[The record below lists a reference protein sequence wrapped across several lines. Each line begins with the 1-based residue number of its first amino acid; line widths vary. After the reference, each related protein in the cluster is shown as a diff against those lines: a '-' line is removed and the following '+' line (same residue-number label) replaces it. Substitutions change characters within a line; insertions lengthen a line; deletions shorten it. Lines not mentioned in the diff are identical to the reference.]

1 MLDLMSFE
9 RQSYRHCWLLLKGF
23 LFSLLA
29 NAQQSPDSSVR
40 QLSAN
45 LHQSPASL
53 PESYVRTRIDPDSRL
68 FNGREYI
75 RNGIYAKGFPFFE
88 WDSLQTGS
96 LTYDGILYPEMAME
110 YNLVSDE
117 VIIHNFAGDA
127 LISLVPEKI
136 TSFSIGGYHFR
147 YVATAGIPPAPLAKA
162 ASIPAPLAT
171 ARANPN
177 LPATAAIAR
186 ATPNLPEAGFY
197 EELYA
202 TPRFALLARRK
213 KMLIFPSTQEEQP
226 KYVRIDRYFLL
237 IDDNAYSIHNEN
249 ELMAVLKDK
258 KDPLKKFIRKNK
270 LSFKQQ
276 HFENSLIQTT
286 IYYHEIKQ

>member
-9 RQSYRHCWLLLKGF
+9 RQSLRHCWLLLKWL
-23 LFSLLA
+23 LFSFLA
-29 NAQQSPDSSVR
+29 NAQQSSDSSVR
-40 QLSAN
+40 QLSAS
-45 LHQSPASL
+45 LRQSPASL
-53 PESYVRTRIDPDSRL
+53 PEGYVRTRIDPDSRL

-96 LTYDGILYPEMAME
+96 LTYDGILYPEIAME

-117 VIIHNFAGDA
+117 LIIHNFAGDA

-147 YVATAGIPPAPLAKA
+147 YVAPAPPAA
-162 ASIPAPLAT
+162 A
-171 ARANPN
+171 
-177 LPATAAIAR
+177 
-186 ATPNLPEAGFY
+186 PNLPETGFY

-202 TPRFALLARRK
+202 TPRIALLARRK

-270 LSFKQQ
+270 LSFKRQ